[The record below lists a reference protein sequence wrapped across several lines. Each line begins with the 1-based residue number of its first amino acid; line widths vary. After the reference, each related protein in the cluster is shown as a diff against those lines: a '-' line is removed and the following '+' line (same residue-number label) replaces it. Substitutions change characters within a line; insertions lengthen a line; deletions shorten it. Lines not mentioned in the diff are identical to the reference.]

1 MAHDFHKF
9 PELRDSQ
16 MGLYYLESPH
26 KQITEDFWASV
37 EKVHDG
43 DTITVSMDERDFN
56 FPVRLLG
63 TNAPE
68 LNEPGGHDSQSWLE
82 DQILG
87 ESVLIKVDP
96 KERVG
101 KWGRILGTII
111 HQGLDINKAS
121 ISLGWATSFEAR
133 NEGKIPDINKIF
145 RMEQWF

>member
-1 MAHDFHKF
+1 
-9 PELRDSQ
+9 

-26 KQITEDFWASV
+26 KQITSDFWGV
-37 EKVHDG
+37 VTKVVDG
-43 DTITVSMDERDFN
+43 DTIRVATDFRDFDTV
-56 FPVRLLG
+56 VRLIR

-121 ISLGWATSFEAR
+121 ISLGWATTFEGR